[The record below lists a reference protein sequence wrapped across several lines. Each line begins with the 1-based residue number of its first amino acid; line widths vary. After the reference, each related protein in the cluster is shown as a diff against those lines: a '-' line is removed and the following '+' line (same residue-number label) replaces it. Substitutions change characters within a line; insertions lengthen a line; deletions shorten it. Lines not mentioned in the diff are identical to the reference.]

1 MDVES
6 TKSAIPVSGAA
17 AERFGQG
24 TGIVLRHVA
33 GEHMLVP
40 TVSREVDLDS
50 LFLLNAT
57 GVFVWEQLDGR
68 RTVEDLSRSL
78 AAAFGVEE
86 TVAAADVTGFLASLL
101 ERNLAER
108 ITTDGR

>member
-57 GVFVWEQLDGR
+57 GVFLWEQLDGR
-68 RTVEDLSRSL
+68 RTVEDLSRSQI
-78 AAAFGVEE
+78 GR
-86 TVAAADVTGFLASLL
+86 ASCR
-101 ERNLAER
+101 ERV
-108 ITTDGR
+108 